1 MLLQFV
7 QMFRS
12 DKLIHENSG
21 SCERLTFQGSFD
33 RFAEHVMLFIPSARP
48 VEARQHRL
56 FSQAQSHLTLQS
68 FSKQRMIAI
77 PLLGPIEWLQE
88 QLRTCHCLEELFT
101 LGASGHRI
109 TEGSGQATEHA
120 RVQQK
125 GLEWF
130 RLGIEHFGDEELHH
144 MPVDAGKCCQKVLDL
159 LLGPLPLERKGHQAQ
174 TGHPPLYLRVEV
186 QHDCWRKRNRI
197 Y

>member
-1 MLLQFV
+1 M
-7 QMFRS
+7 
-12 DKLIHENSG
+12 IHEDSG
-21 SCERLTFQGSFD
+21 PRERLTFEGSFN
-33 RFAEHVMLFIPSARP
+33 RFAEHAMLFVPPARS
-48 VEARQHRL
+48 VEARQHSL
-56 FSQAQSHLTLQS
+56 FSQAQSRLTLHS
-68 FSKQRMIAI
+68 FSKERMIAI

-88 QLRTCHCLEELFT
+88 QLSTRHCLEELFT
-101 LGASGHRI
+101 LGAPGHGI

-144 MPVDAGKCCQKVLDL
+144 MPVAAGKCRQKVLDL

-174 TGHPPLYLRVEV
+174 PGHPPLYLRVEV
-186 QHDCWRKRNRI
+186 QHDFWRKRKRLDLPEKGLGLFL
-197 Y
+197 